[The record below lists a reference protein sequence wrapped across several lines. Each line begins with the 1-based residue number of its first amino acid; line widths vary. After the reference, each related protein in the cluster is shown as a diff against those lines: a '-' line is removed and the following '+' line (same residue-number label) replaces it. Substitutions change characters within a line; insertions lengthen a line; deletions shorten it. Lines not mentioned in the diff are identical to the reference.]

1 MKPLLIMILCKNY
14 NKFFMKKISLNIYVI
29 ALITAVFTSCNNGG
43 GGIGISNAT
52 GRPGE
57 LLLVTSNDIYNS
69 NAGNTISEVLQ
80 ESAPSLPQDEPMFRV
95 SYTTPKNLAGNLK
108 TVRNIMIV
116 EADSTRFTT
125 TSFKCGYDQWAKGQ
139 MVMNITSPNNDS
151 ISSYFEKN
159 RSAIQNIILRHE
171 YSIIAGYLS
180 SEYSAVADKY
190 VDSLF
195 NYHINVP
202 QDIKKHKFGNNFLWM
217 SNDAVR
223 KRMDFM
229 VYTIPYKS
237 AEDISLDN
245 IVAVRDSVLKTNIK
259 GESDESYPTTEK
271 MVGLLY
277 RKIVFPDGN
286 IRGEVRGLWKMEGP
300 DMMGGPFVCHAFIDK
315 ANKKVYFVDA
325 FVYNPNDKKLDLIR
339 VMESSLYTFRP
350 DSIKKFN
357 SEIINQTKSSKYN

>member
-1 MKPLLIMILCKNY
+1 MRKILFHIC
-14 NKFFMKKISLNIYVI
+14 YV
-29 ALITAVFTSCNNGG
+29 AVFATLFSSCNNKGG
-43 GGIGISNAT
+43 GSLGIGNAT

-57 LLLVTSNDIYNS
+57 LMLVISNDVYNS
-69 NAGNTISEVLQ
+69 NAGIIISEVLQ
-80 ESAPSLPQDEPMFRV
+80 ESAPSLPQDEPMFRL
-95 SYTTPKNLAGNLK
+95 SYTTPNNFSGNLK

-125 TSFKCGYDQWAKGQ
+125 TSFKCGYNQWAKGQ
-139 MVMNITSPNNDS
+139 MVMNITSPNTDS
-151 ISSYFEKN
+151 IVSYFEKN
-159 RSAIQNIILRHE
+159 RTAIQNIILRHE
-171 YSIIAGYLS
+171 YSIMAGYLS
-180 SEYSAVADKY
+180 SQYSGVADKY

-202 QDIKKHKFGNNFLWM
+202 QDIKKHKFGSNFLWM
-217 SNDAVR
+217 SNDAIR

-229 VYTIPYKS
+229 VYSMPYKS
-237 AEDISLDN
+237 QEDIGLDN
-245 IVAVRDSVLKTNIK
+245 IVAVRDSVLKANIS
-259 GESDESYPTTEK
+259 GESEGSYPTTEK

-300 DMMGGPFVCHAFIDK
+300 DMMGGPFVCHALIDK
-315 ANKKVYFVDA
+315 STQKVYFVDA

-350 DSIKKFN
+350 DSVKNFN
-357 SEIINQTKSSKYN
+357 AEIINETKSSKYN